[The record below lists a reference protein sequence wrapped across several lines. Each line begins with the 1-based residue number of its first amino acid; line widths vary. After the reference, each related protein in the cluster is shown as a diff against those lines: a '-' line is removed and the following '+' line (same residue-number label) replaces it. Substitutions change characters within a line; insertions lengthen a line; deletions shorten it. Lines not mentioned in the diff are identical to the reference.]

1 MDSLAELAARLD
13 RAAQAMAQAGATL
26 AALDPGSVAFGAAAP
41 GRLGETGR
49 ALHAQLAGAIGARSR
64 EAAAAGARL
73 ADTAQ
78 ALRWAAA
85 GYLEVDDAAHRRVSE
100 LASEP
105 SSWERRVPPAAAA
118 GGAPI

>member
-13 RAAQAMAQAGATL
+13 RAAQTMAEAGATL
-26 AALDPGSVAFGAAAP
+26 ADLDPGSEAFGGAAP

-49 ALHAQLAGAIGARSR
+49 ALHAQLARAIGARSQ

-85 GYLEVDDAAHRRVSE
+85 GYLEVDDAARRRV
-100 LASEP
+100 
-105 SSWERRVPPAAAA
+105 ERA
-118 GGAPI
+118 GGAAS